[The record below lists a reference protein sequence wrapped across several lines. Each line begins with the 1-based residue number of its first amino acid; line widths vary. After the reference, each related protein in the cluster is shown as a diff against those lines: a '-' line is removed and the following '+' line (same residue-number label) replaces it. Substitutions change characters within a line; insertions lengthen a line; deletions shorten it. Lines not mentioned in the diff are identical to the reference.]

1 MLQVQIMKQ
10 YTLKIDKMMKHIWQ
24 WWAYSIILILSVSCT
39 PSRSSERVESTPID
53 SSAIQLVSRA
63 TEIVYTS
70 EYPNNTS
77 PEDVK
82 RAIGL
87 IDSALNFDTRYT
99 FGHINRAQFHWMLRD
114 TLACIQDLKRACIS
128 DSTEFS
134 YLLRGS
140 FYTKIGNHQL
150 AKEDYQKGLDL
161 AMERYKREDTHSLYV
176 AGNIYILSRL
186 LGKQEG
192 VQILKEYMSK
202 SEEEQRI
209 IDNLL
214 KSSSPLLSAKDFAND
229 AWSQRALVPR

>member
-1 MLQVQIMKQ
+1 
-10 YTLKIDKMMKHIWQ
+10 MMKHIWQ
-24 WWAYSIILILSVSCT
+24 WWAYSIIFILSVSCT

-140 FYTKIGNHQL
+140 FYTKIGHHQL
-150 AKEDYQKGLDL
+150 AKEDYQKGLEL
-161 AMERYKREDTHSLYV
+161 AKERYKTKGKSLYT
-176 AGNIYILSRL
+176 AGNIYILSLL
-186 LGKQEG
+186 LGEQEG
-192 VQILKEYMSK
+192 GQIFEEYTPK
-202 SEEEQRI
+202 NKEEQQL

-214 KSSSPLLSAKDFAND
+214 YTSPSKLSVKSFAN
-229 AWSQRALVPR
+229 AIWYQKALVTR